1 MLILNR
7 IGIQSKL
14 VLLLL
19 FVSLGSIGVVGWLCY
34 QLGSKSLESA
44 IRNHLQGIRVSKTNS
59 VKTHLEALR
68 DQVVAISDSQKALE
82 AMRAFKQ
89 SYAQINDPKNAKEF
103 SVNEDMIKKVKLF
116 YENDYLPKLEQ
127 NIEAKPNIEQYM
139 PKSNSEIYLQY
150 HYIVNNKNEYLKKE
164 KMFEASDD
172 KSSYAEAH
180 KKFHP
185 FFKRATEIFGFED
198 MMLVDADSLEIIYTY
213 EKTVEFATNLEAGPF
228 ADTNLGEKAR
238 SLKKTKDRDDF
249 KIADMER
256 YRPNL
261 GKPMGFVFSPI
272 FDGPKMLGILVLQY
286 PIDTLNSIMSG
297 NLKWEAEGLGKTGKT
312 YLVGPD
318 FTLRTQS
325 RVMVENPSGFISELR
340 QRGVNSNTLK
350 LIEHFQTVT
359 LLLDAK
365 TPSTQ
370 LAMQGR
376 EGIHQSV
383 DYRGIPVL
391 SAYGPVDMDSIRWAV
406 VAEISMDE
414 AFAPTRELFR
424 EVVVCSAGLA
434 IIVTIIA
441 LLFSHIIL
449 RPIHSLYEAAKR
461 VSLGD
466 THVKVKITSRDEF
479 RDLALAFNQ
488 MTESLIAKNQQL
500 EDLAKSNHQLLLNIL
515 PASIANLRLEGKE
528 SASQGFEDVSV
539 LFAEIGGLHVGENS
553 QEELF
558 SLSQLCDL
566 VVAFD
571 EAADSLGVEKV
582 KTVGESYLAVCGLSV
597 NRPDHPSRMIQFAE
611 TLCEIVKSFNK
622 QKGLHLTLTIGVN
635 SGPVIGGVVGRRKF
649 LYDLWG
655 DTVRLA
661 KGLGGVGGNRILVSE
676 AVYVRLREIYDFEG
690 PDLIT
695 IPGKQSVKMWKI
707 KD

>member
-1 MLILNR
+1 MLLLNR

-19 FVSLGSIGVVGWLCY
+19 FVSLGSIGVVGWVCY
-34 QLGSKSLESA
+34 HLGSKALEDA
-44 IRNHLQGIRVSKTNS
+44 ITNHLQGIRVSKTNS

-68 DQVVAISDSQKALE
+68 DQVVAISDSQRALE

-89 SYAQINDPKNAKEF
+89 SYAQINDPKNAREYT
-103 SVNEDMIKKVKLF
+103 VTEEMVAKVKSF
-116 YENDYLPKLEQ
+116 YENDFLPKLQ
-127 NIEAKPNIEQYM
+127 KNIEAIPNIEQYM
-139 PKSNSEIYLQY
+139 PKTNSEMYLQY
-150 HYIVNNKNEYLKKE
+150 HYIVNNKNQYLKKE
-164 KMFEASDD
+164 KMVEAIDD
-172 KSSYAEAH
+172 KSMYGEFH

-185 FFKRATEIFGFED
+185 FFKRATETFGFED
-198 MMLVDADSLEIIYTY
+198 MMLIDAETLEIIYTY
-213 EKTVEFATNLEAGPF
+213 EKTVEFGTNLETGPF

-272 FDGPKMLGILVLQY
+272 FDGPKMLGILVLQF

-297 NLKWEAEGLGKTGKT
+297 NLKWELEGLGKTGKT

-325 RVMVENPSGFISELR
+325 RFMGENPSAFVNELKM
-340 QRGVNSNTLK
+340 RGINPNTIK
-350 LIEHFQTVT
+350 LIENFQTVT
-359 LLLDAK
+359 LLLEAK
-365 TPSTQ
+365 TPSAQ

-376 EGIHQSV
+376 EGIHQTV

-391 SAYGPVDMDSIRWAV
+391 SSYGPVDMDSIRWAV
-406 VAEISMDE
+406 IAEISIEE

-424 EVVVCSAGLA
+424 QVVICSAGLA
-434 IIVTIIA
+434 IVVTIIA

-449 RPIHSLYEAAKR
+449 RPIHNLYGAAKR

-500 EDLAKSNHQLLLNIL
+500 EELAKSNHDLLLNLL
-515 PASIANLRLEGKE
+515 PASIASLRSEGKD
-528 SASQGFEDVSV
+528 SVSQGFEDVSV
-539 LFAEIGGLHVGENS
+539 LFAEIGGLDNGGNTE
-553 QEELF
+553 EELS
-558 SLSQLCDL
+558 SLSHLCEL
-566 VVAFD
+566 VIAFD
-571 EAADSLGVEKV
+571 EAADALGVEKV
-582 KTVGESYLAVCGLSV
+582 KTVGVSYLAVCGLSV
-597 NRPDHPSRMIQFAE
+597 NRPDHPSRMIQFAQA
-611 TLCEIVKSFNK
+611 LCGIVKAFNK

-635 SGPVIGGVVGRRKF
+635 SGPVTGGVVGRRKF

-661 KGLGGVGGNRILVSE
+661 KGLGGAGGNRILVSE
-676 AVYVRLREIYDFEG
+676 AVQNRLKEIYDFQG
-690 PDLIT
+690 PELIT
-695 IPGKQSVKMWKI
+695 IPGKQSVKMWTI
-707 KD
+707 RE

>member
-1 MLILNR
+1 MVLLNR

-19 FVSLGSIGVVGWLCY
+19 FVSLGSIGVVAWICY
-34 QLGSKSLESA
+34 RSGSKALEDA
-44 IRNHLQGIRVSKTNS
+44 ITKHLQGIRVSKTNS
-59 VKTHLEALR
+59 VKAHLEALR

-89 SYAQINDPKNAKEF
+89 SFAQINDPKNAKDFGATEEMIA
-103 SVNEDMIKKVKLF
+103 SVKNF
-116 YENDYLPKLEQ
+116 YENDFIPKLSQ
-127 NIEAKPNIEQYM
+127 NIEAVPNLEQYL
-139 PKSNSEIYLQY
+139 PKTTAEIYLQY
-150 HYIVNNKNEYLKKE
+150 HYIANNKYKYLDKDKLNENTE
-164 KMFEASDD
+164 D
-172 KSSYAEAH
+172 KSLYREAH

-198 MMLVDADSLEIIYTY
+198 MMLVDSESLEIIYTFQ
-213 EKTVEFATNLEAGPF
+213 KTVEFATNLENGTF
-228 ADTNLGEKAR
+228 ANTNLGEKAR
-238 SLKKTKDRDDF
+238 MLKKTKDRDDF
-249 KIADMER
+249 KLADMER

-272 FDGPKMLGILVLQY
+272 FDGPKMIGILVLQF
-286 PIDTLNSIMSG
+286 PIDTLNGIMSG

-325 RVMVENPSGFISELR
+325 RFMTENPSGFISELKK
-340 QRGVNSNTLK
+340 RGVNANT
-350 LIEHFQTVT
+350 IRMIDHFQTVT
-359 LLLDAK
+359 LLLEAK
-365 TPSTQ
+365 TPSVR
-370 LAMQGR
+370 LALEGL
-376 EGIHQSV
+376 EGIHESV

-391 SAYGPVDMDSIRWAV
+391 SAYGPVDMDSVRWAV
-406 VAEISMDE
+406 IAEISIEE

-424 EVVVCSAGLA
+424 QVVITSAGLA

-449 RPIHSLYEAAKR
+449 RPIHNLYEAAKR
-461 VSLGD
+461 VGKGD
-466 THVKVKITSRDEF
+466 TQVKVKITSRDEF

-500 EDLAKSNHQLLLNIL
+500 EDLAKSNHDLLLNIL
-515 PASIANLRLEGKE
+515 PASIASLRMEGKE

-539 LFAEIGGLHVGENS
+539 LYAEIGGLNSGGNS
-553 QEELF
+553 QEELS
-558 SLSQLCDL
+558 SLSHLCEL
-566 VVAFD
+566 VVLFD
-571 EAADSLGVEKV
+571 EVAESLGVEKV

-597 NRPDHPSRMIQFAE
+597 NRPDHPSRMIQFAQN
-611 TLCEIVKSFNK
+611 LCRIVKAFNN
-622 QKGLHLTLTIGVN
+622 QKGLHLTLSIGVN
-635 SGPVIGGVVGRRKF
+635 SGPAIGGVVGRRKF

-661 KGLGGVGGNRILVSE
+661 KGLGGAGGNQILVTEIVHS
-676 AVYVRLREIYDFEG
+676 RLREIYDFEG
-690 PDLIT
+690 PELLT
-695 IPGKQSVKMWKI
+695 IPGKQSVKAWVI
-707 KD
+707 NQ